1 MLFKRGISI
10 KKIVDKIIRKVNKN
24 FYRLIFDIKIKS
36 NYILVL

>member
-24 FYRLIFDIKIKS
+24 FYCLIFDIKIKS